1 MIEAAFMGLLGSL
14 AGAIV
19 GALLMLVWAGFREG
33 FSIWAKIPWG
43 IKTATGEWGFLGY
56 FIASVLAGMILSI
69 ISAILPAYRAAKL
82 QAADAL
88 RTEI

>member
-1 MIEAAFMGLLGSL
+1 VF
-14 AGAIV
+14 AGV
-19 GALLMLVWAGFREG
+19 VL
-33 FSIWAKIPWG
+33 
-43 IKTATGEWGFLGY
+43 
-56 FIASVLAGMILSI
+56 SV